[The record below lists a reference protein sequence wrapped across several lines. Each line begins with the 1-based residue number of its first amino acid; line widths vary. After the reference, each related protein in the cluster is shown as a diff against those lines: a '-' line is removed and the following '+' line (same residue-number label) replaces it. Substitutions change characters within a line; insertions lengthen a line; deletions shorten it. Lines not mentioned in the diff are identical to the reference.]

1 MRKRILFKEEEVAR
15 DIELYIE
22 EKRLSEGSR
31 LPSERLL
38 AEKYGV
44 QRETIRSA
52 LRVLLGKGVVI
63 KKPRQGY
70 FVAPRKIALNLGD
83 FRSVLK
89 ELERV
94 GGENRSELIGFEM
107 TVMSKSLSDI
117 TEMPEGT
124 MCWQLL
130 RVRYDRERPTSVER
144 SYITAE
150 YAPDLTRDD
159 VEGRDKEPLQG
170 NRFDITLA
178 SVRQRITQ
186 VYGGAM
192 ETELLKVKRDTPLLR
207 YEGLVYDAE
216 GRLIEYFDNLIIPDG
231 IEFSIN
237 DCEER

>member
-83 FRSVLK
+83 FRSVLR

-107 TVMSKSLSDI
+107 TVMSKSLSEI
-117 TEMPEGT
+117 TMMPEDT

-130 RVRYDRERPTSVER
+130 RVRYDSERPSSIER
-144 SYITAE
+144 AYLIAE
-150 YAPDLTRDD
+150 HVPGITRDD
-159 VEGRDKEPLQG
+159 IATEDA
-170 NRFDITLA
+170 DTLL
-178 SVRQRITQ
+178 SN
-186 VYGGAM
+186 
-192 ETELLKVKRDTPLLR
+192 K
-207 YEGLVYDAE
+207 
-216 GRLIEYFDNLIIPDG
+216 
-231 IEFSIN
+231 
-237 DCEER
+237 